1 MHQKKVFSFLNTSSF
16 FNMFSPT
23 KWYYEFSSCWLYYY
37 SKLITSLPLNVKALC
52 VHRIPSANEPCT
64 MICPGNCSIFMFMY
78 TNCCILKCLYHLKTL
93 PLTDIHVVEAICL
106 VAANVEKD
114 IARNFAFARRSG
126 VILLMLQY
134 FFKKKKSISWLY
146 EITLHCL
153 AVIYIFFLKILI
165 CVFISQ
171 TYFCCQVCLC
181 FANSVASTRF
191 MLQDEFNLQ
200 TTKCDNCIIVISTL
214 LLLPSTSLCL

>member
-134 FFKKKKSISWLY
+134 FFLKKKINFMTIWNNSSLSGSYLHIFSENSDLCLY
-146 EITLHCL
+146 
-153 AVIYIFFLKILI
+153 FSNILLLSGLPLL
-165 CVFISQ
+165 CK
-171 TYFCCQVCLC
+171 FCCFNTVY
-181 FANSVASTRF
+181 VARWVQSA
-191 MLQDEFNLQ
+191 
-200 TTKCDNCIIVISTL
+200 DNKMR
-214 LLLPSTSLCL
+214 